1 MKSLIEEFGGDG
13 SLGLLPAVGGA
24 VGGKPSGVYW
34 VAASAVCGLLTG
46 VRAENLG
53 DRFEAAGRGFTAG
66 ELKANSLGDFVGLC
80 DAV

>member
-1 MKSLIEEFGGDG
+1 MR
-13 SLGLLPAVGGA
+13 LLPAVCGA

-46 VRAENLG
+46 VREENLG
-53 DRFEAAGRGFTAG
+53 DVFVAAGRGLTAG
-66 ELKANSLGDFVGLC
+66 ELKANSLGDLVGLC